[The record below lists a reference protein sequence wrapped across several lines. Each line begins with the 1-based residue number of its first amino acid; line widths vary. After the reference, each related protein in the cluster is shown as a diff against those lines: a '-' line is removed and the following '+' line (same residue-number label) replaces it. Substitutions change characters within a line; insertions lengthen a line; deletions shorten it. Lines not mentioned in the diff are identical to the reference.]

1 MNNRTRWLA
10 VVLVLGVAGVV
21 ALWPRDDSPG
31 PPPPTS
37 ARPTQDV
44 AALRAQAQLR
54 PCVPGAEGGVG
65 VTCLGD
71 GTRTDLA
78 LKGPLLINF
87 WATWCQPCQEELPVL
102 DTYAKQPG
110 AVPVV
115 PVLVE
120 SRDADG
126 LELLARLGVRLP
138 SVHDEA
144 DELRKRVKAPIT
156 LPATYYVSADGQ
168 VRQIT
173 DPPYFTAPEQV
184 EKAVR

>member
-1 MNNRTRWLA
+1 VNNRTRWL
-10 VVLVLGVAGVV
+10 VLVLVLGVAGVV
-21 ALWPRDDSPG
+21 ALWPRDRSPE
-31 PPPPTS
+31 PPPRST
-37 ARPTQDV
+37 RPSQDV

-54 PCVPGAEGGVG
+54 ACQPNGEGGVD

-71 GTRTDLA
+71 GTRTALA

-102 DTYAKQPG
+102 DSYAKQPG

-115 PVLVE
+115 PVLVD
-120 SRDADG
+120 SREADG

-138 SVHDEA
+138 SVYDSS
-144 DELRKRVKAPIT
+144 DELRKRVKAPKS
-156 LPATYYVSADGQ
+156 LPATYYVAADGE

-173 DPPYFTAPEQV
+173 DPPYFKAPEQV

>member
-1 MNNRTRWLA
+1 MNNRTRWLV

-21 ALWPRDDSPG
+21 ALWPRDDAPE
-31 PPPPTS
+31 PPTPT
-37 ARPTQDV
+37 RPTQDV

-54 PCVPGAEGGVG
+54 ACQPAGEGGVD

-71 GTRTDLA
+71 GTRTALA
-78 LKGPLLINF
+78 LKGPVLINF

-102 DTYAKQPG
+102 DAYAKQPD

-115 PVLVE
+115 PVLVQ
-120 SRDADG
+120 SREADG

-138 SVHDEA
+138 SVYDGP
-144 DELRKRVKAPIT
+144 DELRKKVKAPIT
-156 LPATYYVSADGQ
+156 LPATYYVAADGA